1 MRGCVKNPDSFCCA
15 RPAGGLAVLLAVLL
29 ACTACGQQEGAGR
42 FELKQ
47 VEASWNNGSL
57 AVDFEQSLKLSQEAR
72 NALDHGVALTLE
84 VELILRDSSSQTRVG
99 NTSGNYEIRYLPLIE
114 RYQLSELEGISIKT
128 YPRLRHLLA
137 DLSKLEFSLDTGALP
152 AGDYELLV
160 RSRLDNNRMPPPMRL
175 PVLFSSR
182 WQHDSAWTA
191 WPLSIDPGV

>member
-1 MRGCVKNPDSFCCA
+1 MRGCVKNPDSFRYA
-15 RPAGGLAVLLAVLL
+15 TLAVVLAVLMV
-29 ACTACGQQEGAGR
+29 CTACGGQEGAGR
-42 FELKQ
+42 FEMKQ
-47 VEASWNNGSL
+47 VEATWNNGSL
-57 AVDFEQSLKLSQEAR
+57 EVDFEQNLKLSQEAR

-84 VELILRDSSSQTRVG
+84 IELILRDSSSQTRVG
-99 NTSGNYEIRYLPLIE
+99 NTSENYEIRYLPLIE

-137 DLSKLEFSLDTGALP
+137 ELSKLEFSLHTGALP

-191 WPLSIDPGV
+191 WPLSIDPGA